1 MEWIVTTG
9 KTVALAVEAALDEL
23 GVDEADIE
31 YEVIEE
37 SKRGFLSRL
46 GGGSP
51 ARIRA
56 RVKPLSREKPDRR
69 RRSGPRERDR
79 ERKGSG
85 EAGGERAPRSRP
97 ERPVGERSGGGGER
111 SGGERSG
118 GERSGG
124 ERSGGGRSGAGR
136 SSGSD
141 RSAGGRPA
149 RSRPA
154 AAAAESDF
162 AAGERSDGPV
172 AEPDSAGGAA
182 AGERTSSGSASRNR
196 RRRRKPSGA
205 SGAAR
210 ASTPET
216 SSNGDEEEFVSGS
229 DVSLEEQ
236 AEMAEVFT
244 KGLVERFGLP
254 ATVAVRTDGDDDVT
268 VDIDGT
274 DLGLL
279 IGPKAATVDAIQ
291 EIVRTAVQRRIGGHG
306 ARIHVDVAGYRAR
319 RQEALAEFARQAAQR
334 ALESGRDQV
343 FEPMS
348 PLDRKIVHDI
358 VNEIEGVAT
367 VSEGEEPRRR
377 VVIKALAG
385 AD

>member
-9 KTVALAVEAALDEL
+9 KTVAEAVEAALDEL

-31 YEVIEE
+31 YEVLEE

-79 ERKGSG
+79 TRG
-85 EAGGERAPRSRP
+85 GGEGGGDRAPRSRP
-97 ERPVGERSGGGGER
+97 DRPSGERSGGER

-124 ERSGGGRSGAGR
+124 ERSGGERSGSGRSGSGR
-136 SSGSD
+136 SGSD
-141 RSAGGRPA
+141 RSGGGRPP
-149 RSRPA
+149 RGRPA
-154 AAAAESDF
+154 SVADADIAAD
-162 AAGERSDGPV
+162 ERSDVP
-172 AEPDSAGGAA
+172 APSSEAAGGAEA

-196 RRRRKPSGA
+196 RRRRKPPGA
-205 SGAAR
+205 SGAR
-210 ASTPET
+210 GTTPET

-236 AEMAEVFT
+236 AEMAEAFT

-268 VDIDGT
+268 VDIDGS

-319 RQEALAEFARQAAQR
+319 RHEALAEFARQAAQR
-334 ALESGRDQV
+334 AIESGRDQA

-377 VVIKALAG
+377 VVIKAAG
-385 AD
+385 SS

>member
-9 KTVALAVEAALDEL
+9 KTVAEAVEAALDEL

-31 YEVIEE
+31 YEVLEE

-69 RRSGPRERDR
+69 RRGGGSRDRDR
-79 ERKGSG
+79 ERKSGSD
-85 EAGGERAPRSRP
+85 GGERATRP
-97 ERPVGERSGGGGER
+97 ARGERAAGDR
-111 SGGERSG
+111 PAT
-118 GERSGG
+118 
-124 ERSGGGRSGAGR
+124 ERSGGGRPGRGRPPVADDGDEGGADDGDTR
-136 SSGSD
+136 QAAERTTAGGGGGSD
-141 RSAGGRPA
+141 RP
-149 RSRPA
+149 
-154 AAAAESDF
+154 
-162 AAGERSDGPV
+162 AGERS
-172 AEPDSAGGAA
+172 A
-182 AGERTSSGSASRNR
+182 SGSGSRNR
-196 RRRRKPSGA
+196 RRRKKPQGA
-205 SGAAR
+205 TAAAR
-210 ASTPET
+210 AATPET
-216 SSNGDEEEFVSGS
+216 SSNGEEEEAVSGS
-229 DVSLEEQ
+229 EVSLEEQ
-236 AEMAEVFT
+236 AELAEAFAR
-244 KGLVERFGLP
+244 GLVERFGLP
-254 ATVAVRTDGDDDVT
+254 ATVSARAEGDDDVT
-268 VDIDGT
+268 VDIQGT

-279 IGPKAATVDAIQ
+279 IGPRAATVDAVQ
-291 EIVRTAVQRRIGGHG
+291 ELVRTAVQRRIGGHG

-348 PLDRKIVHDI
+348 PVDRKIVHDI

-377 VVIKALAG
+377 VVIKALANSS
-385 AD
+385 

>member
-9 KTVALAVEAALDEL
+9 KTVAEAVEAALDEL

-31 YEVIEE
+31 YEVLEE

-69 RRSGPRERDR
+69 RRGGGRDRDR
-79 ERKGSG
+79 ERKG
-85 EAGGERAPRSRP
+85 GGDASERAARPRP
-97 ERPVGERSGGGGER
+97 ERAERSAAVSPSR
-111 SGGERSG
+111 S
-118 GERSGG
+118 
-124 ERSGGGRSGAGR
+124 A
-136 SSGSD
+136 SD
-141 RSAGGRPA
+141 RSAGSRPGRGRPA
-149 RSRPA
+149 GRASEGGAPEEEIEDRPVAREDA
-154 AAAAESDF
+154 ADGAGNGEGAAV
-162 AAGERSDGPV
+162 GERP
-172 AEPDSAGGAA
+172 
-182 AGERTSSGSASRNR
+182 SGSRNR
-196 RRRRKPSGA
+196 RRRRKPQGAGSGA
-205 SGAAR
+205 K
-210 ASTPET
+210 ASPSEA
-216 SSNGDEEEFVSGS
+216 SSDGEEEEAVSGS

-236 AEMAEVFT
+236 AELAEAFT
-244 KGLVERFGLP
+244 RGLVERFGLP
-254 ATVAVRTDGDDDVT
+254 ATVAARAEGDDDVM
-268 VDIDGT
+268 VDIEGA

-279 IGPKAATVDAIQ
+279 IGPRAATVDALQ
-291 EIVRTAVQRRIGGHG
+291 ELVRTAVQRRIGGHG

-348 PLDRKIVHDI
+348 PVDRKIVHDI
-358 VNEIEGVAT
+358 VNEIDGVST

-377 VVIKALAG
+377 VVIKALASSS
-385 AD
+385 

>member
-9 KTVALAVEAALDEL
+9 KTVAEAVEAALDEL

-46 GGGSP
+46 GGGSQ
-51 ARIRA
+51 ARIKA

-69 RRSGPRERDR
+69 RRSGGSRDRDR
-79 ERKGSG
+79 ERKSG
-85 EAGGERAPRSRP
+85 GEGAERAPRARS
-97 ERPVGERSGGGGER
+97 ERA
-111 SGGERSG
+111 
-118 GERSGG
+118 
-124 ERSGGGRSGAGR
+124 AGDR
-136 SSGSD
+136 AGTDRSGSD
-141 RSAGGRPA
+141 RSGGGRPA

-154 AAAAESDF
+154 AAGAQ
-162 AAGERSDGPV
+162 GERP
-172 AEPDSAGGAA
+172 AEELEERRAPERAAAAAAGGAE
-182 AGERTSSGSASRNR
+182 ERSASGSASSNR
-196 RRRRKPSGA
+196 RRRRKPPGA
-205 SGAAR
+205 SGATR
-210 ASTPET
+210 ATTPGS
-216 SSNGDEEEFVSGS
+216 SSNGDEEEATVSGS

-236 AEMAEVFT
+236 AELAEAFT
-244 KGLVERFGLP
+244 RGLVERFGVP
-254 ATVAVRTDGDDDVT
+254 ATVAARAEGDDDVM
-268 VDIDGT
+268 VDIEGH

-279 IGPKAATVDAIQ
+279 IGPRAATVDAIQ
-291 EIVRTAVQRRIGGHG
+291 ELVRTAVQRRIGGHG

-348 PLDRKIVHDI
+348 PVDRKIVHDI

-367 VSEGEEPRRR
+367 ISEGEEPRRR
-377 VVIKALAG
+377 VVIKALANSS
-385 AD
+385 